1 MNTVTAKE
9 FRKRQSSILKEV
21 ASGKTYA
28 ITFHKKPMVTL
39 TPAQQVQS
47 SGPVPG
53 SYEAFLESLKY
64 CMPVGNPLQNA
75 DLDKLLQKH
84 RSQKYGQ

>member
-39 TPAQQVQS
+39 TPAQPVKPTR
-47 SGPVPG
+47 PVPG
-53 SYEAFLESLKY
+53 SYEAFLDSLKY
-64 CMPVGNPLQNA
+64 TTHVTGDMHTLSYKELRA
-75 DLDKLLQKH
+75 KKMDD
-84 RSQKYGQ
+84 KYGA